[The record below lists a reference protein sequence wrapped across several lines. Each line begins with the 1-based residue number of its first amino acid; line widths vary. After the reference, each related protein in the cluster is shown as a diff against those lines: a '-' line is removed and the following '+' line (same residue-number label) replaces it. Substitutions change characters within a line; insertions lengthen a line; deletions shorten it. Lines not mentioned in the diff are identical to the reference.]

1 MLEKAVQTGV
11 ESPELAPMSTRTFWP
26 ALVVLAFSCLSTWW
40 LMYRKVQEQQL
51 FDPGSFASD
60 RFNRWEYPVD
70 APGSKEGEGSAAYLF
85 ASGDDTTSFI
95 WFLQE
100 EPMNRTTGLDKQNWG
115 GGWLVGADLS
125 QWHENPGEMA

>member
-1 MLEKAVQTGV
+1 MD
-11 ESPELAPMSTRTFWP
+11 
-26 ALVVLAFSCLSTWW
+26 
-40 LMYRKVQEQQL
+40 RKVQEQQL
-51 FDPGSFASD
+51 LDPGSFASD

-125 QWHENPGEMA
+125 QWHENPGEMASHWAPREPGRNRLTRLESGEQ

>member
-1 MLEKAVQTGV
+1 ML
-11 ESPELAPMSTRTFWP
+11 
-26 ALVVLAFSCLSTWW
+26 
-40 LMYRKVQEQQL
+40 
-51 FDPGSFASD
+51 DPGSFASD

-115 GGWLVGADLS
+115 GGWLVGWVFCWLVALVPEGV
-125 QWHENPGEMA
+125 WVPK